1 MLARLRIR
9 PPLSLL
15 LTALLSALGGGMV
28 SILPSSAVV
37 SARHTASATH
47 KKAHKP
53 RRKKPA
59 RRHVR
64 VRRGP
69 TGPAGSTGATG
80 PQGPAGA
87 AGPAGSA
94 GPQIALSLQIDWLG
108 AENAPEHESS
118 SAQLPG
124 IGALTATCTTQTQT
138 LTLAPANGNY
148 RTVLDASTFEREG
161 TNGVSSNERHETTTA
176 PITLALPPNGMISA
190 TVSLEPIAG
199 NGGEQLAAPAMLT
212 LSSEFK
218 MNGSIGSEDDCHVAG
233 QIIGQQ

>member
-9 PPLSLL
+9 VPLSLL
-15 LTALLSALGGGMV
+15 LTAFLSALGGGLV
-28 SILPSSAVV
+28 AILPSSALV

-53 RRKKPA
+53 RRKKLT
-59 RRHVR
+59 RRHVT

-69 TGPAGSTGATG
+69 TGPAGPVGPAG

-87 AGPAGSA
+87 AGAA
-94 GPQIALSLQIDWLG
+94 GPQIALSLQIDWSEAQNTSG
-108 AENAPEHESS
+108 HESS
-118 SAQLPG
+118 AVALPG
-124 IGALTATCTTQTQT
+124 TGTLTATCTTQTQT

-148 RTVLDASTFEREG
+148 RTVIDATTFNSAG
-161 TNGVSSNERHETTTA
+161 TQAATNERHETTTT
-176 PITLALPPNGMISA
+176 PITLKLPTNGMINA
-190 TVSLEPIAG
+190 TISLEPIAG

-212 LSSEFK
+212 LSSEFVV
-218 MNGSIGSEDDCHVAG
+218 NGSNGPEDDCYVAG